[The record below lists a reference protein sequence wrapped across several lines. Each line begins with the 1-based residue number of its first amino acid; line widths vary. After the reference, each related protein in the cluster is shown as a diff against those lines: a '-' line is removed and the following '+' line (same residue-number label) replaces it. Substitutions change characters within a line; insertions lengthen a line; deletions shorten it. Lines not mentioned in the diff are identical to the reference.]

1 VGCGCDHEGQPR
13 YHAVVSDS
21 LAVGKATADIMRF
34 AKSTGKKVVYWDGS
48 DQFADVSG
56 VEDKGQDRWR
66 DGWALVF
73 GS

>member
-1 VGCGCDHEGQPR
+1 
-13 YHAVVSDS
+13 
-21 LAVGKATADIMRF
+21 MRF